1 MKKIPAAKPFFS
13 SSMPRSFIIEEM
25 PGSSESETLVRS
37 MYEIVYMM
45 SATGMMRSQ
54 RSSFISGG
62 IRAFVAK
69 AQLRC
74 RYNCAADQ
82 LLRHR
87 PLHDRFNQ
95 FRGALVATVEIFAG
109 GVRDAVRAPGFALR
123 RDEHFTHG
131 RSITSLSSVA
141 RSIQSIPRRARG
153 NCRDLRGRR
162 TRRRSRS
169 RFRAAARRAF
179 HARQI
184 NYFVIVRC
192 TIDSINTAAR
202 SWQL

>member
-131 RSITSLSSVA
+131 SVA
-141 RSIQSIPRRARG
+141 LLL
-153 NCRDLRGRR
+153 CEGRR
-162 TRRRSRS
+162 EHAPVCSS
-169 RFRAAARRAF
+169 FDVVGVAAHVCHEHR
-179 HARQI
+179 
-184 NYFVIVRC
+184 
-192 TIDSINTAAR
+192 
-202 SWQL
+202 